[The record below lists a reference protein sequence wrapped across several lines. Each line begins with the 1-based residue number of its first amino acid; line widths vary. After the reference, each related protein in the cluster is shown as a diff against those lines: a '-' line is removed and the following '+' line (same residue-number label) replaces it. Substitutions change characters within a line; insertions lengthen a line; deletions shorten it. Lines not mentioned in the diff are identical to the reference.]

1 MIDFSKNPLFLAP
14 MADISDKAFRY
25 ICKTFGADVSVS
37 EMISSNALVF
47 ENDKTLKMLEKN
59 ELETPYIVQLSG
71 SDASVMKKAVMILN
85 DFEGID
91 GIDLNAGC
99 PVNKVIKQ
107 CAGSA
112 LLDNLELLKE
122 LLYTIK
128 TYSNKKTTSVK
139 IRLGFVNKTVLD
151 TVKAIDDLVDFI
163 AIHGRT
169 RAQMYKP
176 DIVDYELIAKA
187 KSISKV
193 PIVANG
199 DINDTNYQDIK
210 LKTNADGL
218 MIGRGAIGKPWIFKQ
233 IKTGEILSNDD
244 KLEAILLHFD
254 KMCEL
259 CDEFACVRF
268 RKHLHEYSR
277 GLDGASEFRNAVNRI
292 DNNMQMR
299 DSIGSFFA
307 KAWFC

>member
-1 MIDFSKNPLFLAP
+1 MIDFSSNPLFLAP
-14 MADISDKAFRY
+14 MADITDKAFRY
-25 ICKTFGADVSVS
+25 VCKVFGADVSVC

-71 SDASVMKKAVMILN
+71 SDANVMKKAVMILN
-85 DFEGID
+85 DFDGID

-99 PVNKVIKQ
+99 PVSKVIKQ
-107 CAGSA
+107 HSGSA

-139 IRLGFVNKTVLD
+139 VRLGFINKTLLD
-151 TVKAIDDLVDFI
+151 TIKTVDDIVDFI

-187 KSISKV
+187 KNICKV
-193 PIVANG
+193 PIIANG
-199 DINDTNYQDIK
+199 DINDINYQNIK
-210 LKTNADGL
+210 FITKADGL
-218 MIGRGAIGKPWIFKQ
+218 MIGRGAIGKPWIFRQ
-233 IKTGEILSNDD
+233 IKTGKTINDKE

-259 CDEFACVRF
+259 YGDYACVRA
-268 RKHLHEYSR
+268 RKHLHEYSK
-277 GLDGASEFRNAVNRI
+277 GLDGASEFRNTINRT
-292 DNNMQMR
+292 DNNCQAR
-299 DSIGSFFA
+299 ALIKDFFR
-307 KAWFC
+307 F